1 MIQQQNFDKRN
12 NIRGRRFDQA
22 SLRTALDRVSAGQR
36 LLTKLS
42 LFLLFILVFF
52 VTAILAGILGAVSGL
67 DFSLRGESYLAS
79 QLMALVVAAWL
90 ATAIYQNLSKSLV
103 TVVAGLGFAL
113 VIPSLLHQMG
123 MMANPSSLPSI
134 GFVIIAGWTVSCII
148 FCLIRLILASLDL
161 LFKKPQL
168 LKWIAIIFVLIGALG
183 GSLIAI
189 GSEDQP
195 SSQVQVF
202 AMFCGIGFGLALAL
216 GGWIANR
223 LRGVPWNHPDLFRDW
238 ALAVG
243 SWRGTSFY
251 NLDLSGVNFRN
262 ARLANTDLRSRKL
275 YRTCF
280 QGATGLE
287 RARVDSRYLDLE
299 IPKVQKLL
307 THGYCEDQDF
317 SQLNLRGAYLQNTD
331 MRHFDLIDTDLT
343 GADLQGA
350 DLRDSILVRTQVIG
364 VDFTEAN
371 LTGICIE
378 DWSVN
383 SQTCLTNVHCD
394 YIYRK
399 LDENGNPTDRYPA
412 DRNFDPREFESLYQ
426 EVGNVV
432 ELIFKEG
439 VNWRAFSFM
448 LQKLQLEDDGLG
460 LELKGVEKRGDLWVV
475 KVTHNQNY
483 SRSEVEHRLS
493 ETYNEMKNLLAVKEQ
508 QINQLLGIVADQAEA
523 LKGYSKQ
530 SFGNSFFIIGSTIT
544 NLTGSGHIKYT
555 EAADQVRHV
564 VANSADPV
572 QATTVV
578 QNLLAQLQEKS
589 VATTSQ
595 MQAELVE
602 QILLTEAEK
611 DPIFKQFLVQQGQ
624 QITSIMPESAIA
636 SAIRRAIATLNHHPD
651 LT

>member
-1 MIQQQNFDKRN
+1 MPIFPIQNSIGK
-12 NIRGRRFDQA
+12 NIRGQHFDQELQG
-22 SLRTALDRVSAGQR
+22 SDLGNVVAGQPRITKSFLTLLMLALMFVVNIFTGYVGGVTSLYIGVGTSNR
-36 LLTKLS
+36 LEYVFTTFVLAAWVIAAIYQGFGRSLLVAITGLLIATVAPSLLARLNLLELSRQFFLITSSLIVIVLASCSAS
-42 LFLLFILVFF
+42 LFLI
-52 VTAILAGILGAVSGL
+52 
-67 DFSLRGESYLAS
+67 R
-79 QLMALVVAAWL
+79 
-90 ATAIYQNLSKSLV
+90 
-103 TVVAGLGFAL
+103 FA
-113 VIPSLLHQMG
+113 
-123 MMANPSSLPSI
+123 
-134 GFVIIAGWTVSCII
+134 
-148 FCLIRLILASLDL
+148 
-161 LFKKPQL
+161 
-168 LKWIAIIFVLIGALG
+168 
-183 GSLIAI
+183 
-189 GSEDQP
+189 
-195 SSQVQVF
+195 
-202 AMFCGIGFGLALAL
+202 LALAAISFTNSRLLKSL
-216 GGWIANR
+216 GILLIMLAATFGSLTLFSAELQEPASEVRKILSTATTGEIAAFKRMTLISGIAFSLAFVLSACWANR

-243 SWRGTSFY
+243 SWRGTSFH

-307 THGYCEDQDF
+307 THGYSEDQDF
-317 SQLNLRGAYLQNTD
+317 SQLNLRGAYLQNAD
-331 MRHFDLIDTDLT
+331 IRHFNLIDTDLT

-350 DLRDSILVRTQVIG
+350 DLRDSIFVRTQVIG

-383 SQTCLTNVHCD
+383 SQTCFTHVHCD

-412 DRNFDPREFESLYQ
+412 DQNFDPREFESLYQ

-483 SRSEVEHRLS
+483 SRSEVEHHLH
-493 ETYNEMKNLLAVKEQ
+493 ETYTEMKNLLAVKEQ

-564 VANSADPV
+564 VANSSNPV
-572 QATTVV
+572 QATTFI

-589 VATTSQ
+589 F
-595 MQAELVE
+595 L
-602 QILLTEAEK
+602 
-611 DPIFKQFLVQQGQ
+611 IFW
-624 QITSIMPESAIA
+624 
-636 SAIRRAIATLNHHPD
+636 
-651 LT
+651 